1 MAWTATK
8 NLETVFGNVR
18 AQFYLLTADSATLEL
33 DTGLGHVIHIEQSYK
48 SAASASEPNVAINV
62 TSAAVASPG
71 TVSITG
77 VTSGDDLWLTVYGR

>member
-18 AQFYLLTADSATLEL
+18 AQFYLLTADSATYEL
-33 DTGLGHVIHIEQSYK
+33 DTGLGSVIHVEACQK
-48 SAASASEPNVAINV
+48 SATTTAFGVSINV

-71 TVSITG
+71 TVSVTG
-77 VTSGDDLWLTVYGR
+77 VTSGDDIWLTVYGR